1 MIAALVIIA
10 VFFTAGHSFL
20 WPGGFGFQPRDT
32 ITEVREIEENGEQVR
47 TTKTTVPGKTLWDWL
62 SLLGAP
68 VSIAILGFWLQSLQ
82 KQREKATQA
91 EEARKRQDEKEREIL
106 RIEAELS

>member
-1 MIAALVIIA
+1 
-10 VFFTAGHSFL
+10 
-20 WPGGFGFQPRDT
+20 
-32 ITEVREIEENGEQVR
+32 
-47 TTKTTVPGKTLWDWL
+47 KTTVPGKTLWDWL